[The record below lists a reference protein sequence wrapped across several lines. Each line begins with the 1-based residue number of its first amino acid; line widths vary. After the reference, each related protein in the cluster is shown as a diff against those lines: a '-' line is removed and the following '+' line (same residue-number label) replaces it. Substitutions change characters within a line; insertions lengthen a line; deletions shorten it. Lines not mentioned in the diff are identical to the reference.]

1 MPTAQSNNETVERR
15 QHEACERGC
24 DPYLSLLLARSRIVW
39 LVEVIGTKL
48 GTTCQTCHER
58 SVQTAPWIGSFASSS
73 CVGFAAYGFRVLAS
87 LIIQSSCLR
96 VRSREHSIIENA
108 VCELKQ
114 ECSASC
120 CRLRRG
126 W

>member
-73 CVGFAAYGFRVLAS
+73 RVGFAAYFRVKRTSISYPLKPYYSELVLA
-87 LIIQSSCLR
+87 C
-96 VRSREHSIIENA
+96 A
-108 VCELKQ
+108 F
-114 ECSASC
+114 A
-120 CRLRRG
+120 
-126 W
+126 